1 MPLGA
6 FARRDPSGA
15 SHLKAAVYRRYGPP
29 DVIRIEDVPTPDPE
43 PHELLVRVRA
53 ASVSAGDARL
63 RSARVPPG
71 FGLVLRLAFGIIGPR
86 KPILGWDFAG
96 EVAAVGSL
104 ASGFAPGDRV
114 FGARMGSHAE
124 YVTVSTNSV
133 AAMPRNLTF
142 EDATALVFGGMTS
155 LIYLRDKAKIQP
167 GERVL
172 INGASGAVG
181 TAAVQLAKHFGA
193 VVTGVCSASNAELVR
208 SLGAARVID
217 YAKQDFT
224 QSGETYDIIV
234 DAVGNCTFA
243 RCERALSPG
252 GRLLLVVVQSG
263 SDVGRN
269 AAPVASRTE
278 DDAGVGATRA
288 EDLTPLSGKYRRVRR
303 LHSCGRSNLPIRAH
317 RRCSRTCRYRTQ
329 EGQRRGRSPV
339 RVALAPGFADTRVIV
354 VSLNC
359 CSVQLG
365 CLRLSEATP
374 TTADRVLGCLKGSR
388 SETRSASRRR
398 LSLLQTSRGGIR
410 MASAASRVQR
420 AKSSRATSA
429 TRNTSGV
436 SARPLTTQSAPSRLR
451 ERSFAIGAYR
461 TESIGREMLECRNVR
476 ASRREVVMGVSSGKR
491 SRSDRNQAR
500 WMWRRYSRRT
510 SRHLPADE

>member
-1 MPLGA
+1 MGRFSFESEAVGNTTALSQNTSPKTVNEATIALRNFRWVGFPAHAATSFKVSGGRHACSSSNRHRRTGVWLDARAQA

-29 DVIRIEDVPTPDPE
+29 DVIRIEDVPTPDPGRN
-43 PHELLVRVRA
+43 ELLVRVRA

-71 FGLVLRLAFGIIGPR
+71 FGLVMRLAFGVTGPR

-96 EVAAVGSL
+96 EVAAVGSVV
-104 ASGFAPGDRV
+104 SGFAPGDRV

-155 LIYLRDKAKIQP
+155 LIFLRDKAKIQP

-217 YAKQDFT
+217 YSQQDFT

-243 RCERALSPG
+243 RCERALSQG
-252 GRLLLVVVQSG
+252 GRLLLVVSG
-263 SDVGRN
+263 LGQTFGAMLRPSRAGRK
-269 AAPVASRTE
+269 VL
-278 DDAGVGATRA
+278 AGVGATRA
-288 EDLTPLSGKYRRVRR
+288 EDLRLLGSLAESGAFKPVID
-303 LHSCGRSNLPIRAH
+303 RSYPFARIADAHAHVDTGHKRGNVVIALP
-317 RRCSRTCRYRTQ
+317 
-329 EGQRRGRSPV
+329 
-339 RVALAPGFADTRVIV
+339 
-354 VSLNC
+354 
-359 CSVQLG
+359 
-365 CLRLSEATP
+365 
-374 TTADRVLGCLKGSR
+374 
-388 SETRSASRRR
+388 
-398 LSLLQTSRGGIR
+398 
-410 MASAASRVQR
+410 
-420 AKSSRATSA
+420 
-429 TRNTSGV
+429 
-436 SARPLTTQSAPSRLR
+436 
-451 ERSFAIGAYR
+451 
-461 TESIGREMLECRNVR
+461 
-476 ASRREVVMGVSSGKR
+476 
-491 SRSDRNQAR
+491 
-500 WMWRRYSRRT
+500 
-510 SRHLPADE
+510 